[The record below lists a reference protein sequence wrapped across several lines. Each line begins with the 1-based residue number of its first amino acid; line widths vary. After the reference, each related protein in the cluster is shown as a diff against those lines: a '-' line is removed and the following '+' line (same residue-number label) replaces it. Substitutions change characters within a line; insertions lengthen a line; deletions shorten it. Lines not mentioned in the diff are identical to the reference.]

1 MNVHVITT
9 SELEEMMRQAFVYAR
24 SQEQS
29 ILTKA
34 ELAKHFK
41 VSGSTINRWMRAGMP
56 YFGGGRPRYNKE
68 ECERWKY
75 EQQNI

>member
-1 MNVHVITT
+1 MSVHVLTT

-41 VSGSTINRWMRAGMP
+41 VPGSTINRWMKQGCP
-56 YFGGGRPRYNKE
+56 YMGGGRPRFKVREVE
-68 ECERWKY
+68 EWLGR
-75 EQQNI
+75 